1 MCPSR
6 GLSPHVALCGWLG
19 SKHQWTNHEP
29 GHEIQSEVGH
39 STGRHEVSQ
48 SELGHSGS
56 RVQRREWIAFFCCFF
71 FWCMFQP
78 RFRFRDLP
86 WSSSAR
92 RTPSELKVCQISLS
106 ISWLIVTSLVRLV
119 FFDWTSWTRA
129 ITENRW
135 GLNFLLERV
144 R

>member
-6 GLSPHVALCGWLG
+6 GCSPDVALCGWLG

-29 GHEIQSEVGH
+29 GHEIESEVGH

-48 SELGHSGS
+48 SELGHGGS
-56 RVQRREWIAFFCCFF
+56 RVQRWEWIAFCFVLF
-71 FWCMFQP
+71 FVVHVP
-78 RFRFRDLP
+78 TTLSIRDLP
-86 WSSSAR
+86 WPSSAR
-92 RTPSELKVCQISLS
+92 MTPSELKVCQISLS
-106 ISWLIVTSLVRLV
+106 ISWLIVTSLVHLV
-119 FFDWTSWTRA
+119 FFDWTIWTTA

-135 GLNFLLERV
+135 GLNFLLEGV